1 MMSNLNNK
9 TNQTKSSVWAIIQK
23 DYDLHETLG
32 EGSFGEVLKATEK
45 KSGKM
50 FAIKLVR
57 NTFND
62 QYSARKIVREVG
74 ILRKLTK
81 MKGNLFTTKLYDV
94 VIPKIDPI

>member
-1 MMSNLNNK
+1 M
-9 TNQTKSSVWAIIQK
+9 
-23 DYDLHETLG
+23 LG
-32 EGSFGEVLKATEK
+32 EGSFGQVMKATHK
-45 KSGKM
+45 KSGQE

-74 ILRKLTK
+74 ILRKLSK

-94 VIPKIDPI
+94 IIGEKEQSDQQ